1 MIQERMFKADKHES
15 NRYNKGDA
23 HESIDPLS
31 LFLIFNYLFKFNF
44 RYFIKLIVFKNI
56 SVCVVWNRYNANTT
70 LRSEFEFE
78 FDPQNIVLR
87 GTKANPREYVT
98 EKLFHVNVCFPFF

>member
-1 MIQERMFKADKHES
+1 MNLIDTIKEMPMKALT
-15 NRYNKGDA
+15 RC
-23 HESIDPLS
+23 LF
-31 LFLIFNYLFKFNF
+31 FLIFNYLFKFNF